1 MGTLSIG
8 TIEQSCS
15 SSFAF
20 RLSTEAQRSRKSDE
34 SRVSRIAQ
42 RLRSDLSRSLLARSV
57 CNGEKFSWPEF
68 LTPKKKRSSNEKAFK
83 RSSDFFSRVVS
94 HPSQPNGLRVQK
106 FEFHS
111 KVIAKITFLFDRTV
125 YASVPAHHLMAET
138 CREYS
143 WKVSQA
149 REVSQFKDLR
159 ADGQIKLCQ
168 LPNEGDLAR

>member
-68 LTPKKKRSSNEKAFK
+68 LTPKKSEAATKKHSRGQVI
-83 RSSDFFSRVVS
+83 FSRASSRIRPSRTAWEFRNSSLIQKSLQKSFFCRPDHVCVGS
-94 HPSQPNGLRVQK
+94 RAPFDGRDMQGIFVKSFPSQRSFSIHRP
-106 FEFHS
+106 
-111 KVIAKITFLFDRTV
+111 
-125 YASVPAHHLMAET
+125 P
-138 CREYS
+138 S
-143 WKVSQA
+143 WQA
-149 REVSQFKDLR
+149 
-159 ADGQIKLCQ
+159 
-168 LPNEGDLAR
+168 N